1 MLLETL
7 KRHWWVPVLR
17 GVAAII
23 FGVIA
28 FTHPVMAAATLVL
41 FFGAWVLID
50 GIFRIVGAIGHRDSD
65 PDWGFN
71 LIIGILGVI
80 VGLLTFRAPGI
91 TALAL
96 VIYIAAWALM
106 IGATE
111 IALAIKM
118 RREIK
123 GEWFLILMGLASII
137 FAGLLLWNPLAG
149 AAALI
154 WIIAWYAVIMGVL
167 AIVFGFRLRSLPSR
181 RPHSDQ
187 RHTSSNRQVSG
198 TWAVCDL
205 LEAPCRS
212 ASFFS
217 RPNPM
222 APGLLKKIR
231 LNIIDWPITVRRWNM
246 IVPISRLDFAM
257 ASRRPLLRGPLYEKS
272 SPYYKDATTKSRD
285 I

>member
-1 MLLETL
+1 MHLQTL

-50 GIFRIVGAIGHRDSD
+50 GIFRVVGAIGHRASDS
-65 PDWGFN
+65 DWGFN
-71 LIIGILGVI
+71 LIIGILGII
-80 VGLLTFRAPGI
+80 VGLLTFHAPGI

-167 AIVFGFRLRSLPSR
+167 AIIFGFRLRSLR
-181 RPHSDQ
+181 I
-187 RHTSSNRQVSG
+187 
-198 TWAVCDL
+198 L
-205 LEAPCRS
+205 
-212 ASFFS
+212 
-217 RPNPM
+217 
-222 APGLLKKIR
+222 
-231 LNIIDWPITVRRWNM
+231 
-246 IVPISRLDFAM
+246 
-257 ASRRPLLRGPLYEKS
+257 
-272 SPYYKDATTKSRD
+272 ATH
-285 I
+285 

>member
-1 MLLETL
+1 MRSAGYSGLLLNASSGAAVLEGAHRYGSGMRLPFERLVSKTALMLLETL

-28 FTHPVMAAATLVL
+28 FTHPLMAAATLVL

-50 GIFRIVGAIGHRDSD
+50 GIFRVVGAIGHRASDS
-65 PDWGFN
+65 DWGFN
-71 LIIGILGVI
+71 LIIGILGII
-80 VGLLTFRAPGI
+80 VGLLTFHAPAI

-167 AIVFGFRLRSLPSR
+167 AIIFGFRLRSL
-181 RPHSDQ
+181 
-187 RHTSSNRQVSG
+187 
-198 TWAVCDL
+198 
-205 LEAPCRS
+205 
-212 ASFFS
+212 
-217 RPNPM
+217 
-222 APGLLKKIR
+222 
-231 LNIIDWPITVRRWNM
+231 
-246 IVPISRLDFAM
+246 
-257 ASRRPLLRGPLYEKS
+257 
-272 SPYYKDATTKSRD
+272 ATLATR
-285 I
+285 

>member
-1 MLLETL
+1 MLIETL
-7 KRHWWVPVLR
+7 KRHWWVPVIR
-17 GVAAII
+17 GIAAIV

-28 FTHPVMAAATLVL
+28 FVYPGLTIAVLVL
-41 FFGAWVLID
+41 LFGAWVLVD
-50 GIFRIVGAIGHRDSD
+50 GIFRIVGAIGHRASDS
-65 PDWGFN
+65 DWGFN
-71 LIIGILGVI
+71 LIIGILGI
-80 VGLLTFRAPGI
+80 IIGLLTFHAPGI

-167 AIVFGFRLRSLPSR
+167 AIIFGFRLRSLP
-181 RPHSDQ
+181 
-187 RHTSSNRQVSG
+187 T
-198 TWAVCDL
+198 
-205 LEAPCRS
+205 
-212 ASFFS
+212 
-217 RPNPM
+217 
-222 APGLLKKIR
+222 
-231 LNIIDWPITVRRWNM
+231 
-246 IVPISRLDFAM
+246 FA
-257 ASRRPLLRGPLYEKS
+257 AR
-272 SPYYKDATTKSRD
+272 
-285 I
+285 

>member
-1 MLLETL
+1 MLLQTL

-80 VGLLTFRAPGI
+80 VGLLTFHAPGV

-106 IGATE
+106 VGATE

-123 GEWFLILMGLASII
+123 GEWFLILMRLASII

-167 AIVFGFRLRSLPSR
+167 AIIFGLRLRSLPML
-181 RPHSDQ
+181 
-187 RHTSSNRQVSG
+187 
-198 TWAVCDL
+198 A
-205 LEAPCRS
+205 AP
-212 ASFFS
+212 
-217 RPNPM
+217 
-222 APGLLKKIR
+222 
-231 LNIIDWPITVRRWNM
+231 
-246 IVPISRLDFAM
+246 
-257 ASRRPLLRGPLYEKS
+257 
-272 SPYYKDATTKSRD
+272 
-285 I
+285 

>member
-28 FTHPVMAAATLVL
+28 FTHPLMAAATLVI
-41 FFGAWVLID
+41 FFGAWVLVD

-80 VGLLTFRAPGI
+80 VGLLTFHAPAI

-106 IGATE
+106 VGATE

-123 GEWFLILMGLASII
+123 GEWLLILLGLASII

-154 WIIAWYAVIMGVL
+154 WIVAWYAVIMGVL
-167 AIVFGFRLRSLPSR
+167 AIVFGFRLRSLP
-181 RPHSDQ
+181 
-187 RHTSSNRQVSG
+187 T
-198 TWAVCDL
+198 L
-205 LEAPCRS
+205 
-212 ASFFS
+212 
-217 RPNPM
+217 
-222 APGLLKKIR
+222 
-231 LNIIDWPITVRRWNM
+231 
-246 IVPISRLDFAM
+246 
-257 ASRRPLLRGPLYEKS
+257 
-272 SPYYKDATTKSRD
+272 ATP
-285 I
+285 